1 MTRKHEYVIAR
12 LVIGGKR
19 FEILVKPQEAYRYR
33 EGAKISIDEV
43 LVGDYVYKDVRRGL
57 KASPEE
63 LRKVFGT
70 GDIKKVAAEILK
82 RGELQLT
89 AEQRRELLNM
99 KRRQI
104 VNYIARS
111 AVDPRTNTPI
121 PPTRIEKAMEEA
133 RVSVDLYKSVE
144 EQVPR
149 IIKAI
154 SRILPIKMARALL
167 QVHVPAQYSSRVYSQ
182 VIRMGEV
189 KRSQW
194 LADGSLIVEL
204 EIPAGLQ
211 NETIDRLNELTKG
224 NVYVKV
230 LHVR

>member
-1 MTRKHEYVIAR
+1 
-12 LVIGGKR
+12 
-19 FEILVKPQEAYRYR
+19 
-33 EGAKISIDEV
+33 
-43 LVGDYVYKDVRRGL
+43 
-57 KASPEE
+57 
-63 LRKVFGT
+63 
-70 GDIKKVAAEILK
+70 
-82 RGELQLT
+82 
-89 AEQRRELLNM
+89 
-99 KRRQI
+99 
-104 VNYIARS
+104 
-111 AVDPRTNTPI
+111 
-121 PPTRIEKAMEEA
+121 
-133 RVSVDLYKSVE
+133 
-144 EQVPR
+144 
-149 IIKAI
+149 
-154 SRILPIKMARALL
+154 RILPIKMARALL